1 MLRATHIM
9 DTFEGGDHGVDVAST
24 LNRTVDAAIG
34 HLDKHLESIIEQW
47 VLSYLKIELREK
59 SLLRDMNNSPLAR
72 A

>member
-1 MLRATHIM
+1 MLRAAYIM
-9 DTFEGGDHGVDVAST
+9 DTFEGGDHGVDVASA
-24 LNRTVDAAIG
+24 LDRPVDSTIG

-59 SLLRDMNNSPLAR
+59 SLLRDMNNRPLAR